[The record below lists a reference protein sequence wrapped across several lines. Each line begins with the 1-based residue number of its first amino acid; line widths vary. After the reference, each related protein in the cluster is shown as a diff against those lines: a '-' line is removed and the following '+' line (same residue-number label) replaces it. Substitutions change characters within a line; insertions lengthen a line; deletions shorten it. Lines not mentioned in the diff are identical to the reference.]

1 MKKDA
6 ATADRWQQVAEI
18 YLAAVERDP
27 ADREAFLR
35 EACAGDEGLR
45 REVESLLCHEDGA
58 DALLER
64 PAVALAAPMLDNSAS
79 SSLLVGRQI
88 GPYTIVSWLGAG
100 GMGEVYRA
108 RDTSLKRDVALKTLP
123 QSLAMDSERLA
134 RFRREAEILASLNH
148 PNIAAIYGLQDADAI
163 KALVM
168 ELVEGEDLAARIARG
183 PIPLEEA
190 LPIAKQIGEAL
201 DAAHESGIIHR
212 DLKPANIKVRS
223 DGTVKVL
230 DFGLA
235 KTVHAAAIS
244 GKLSDSPSLTS
255 PSAMRQGVILGTAAY
270 MAPEQA
276 RGQRVDKR
284 ADIWAFGVVL
294 VEMLTG
300 RPPFQGDDVTETMA
314 AIVKT
319 QPDLS
324 GVPRVAQRL
333 VGQCLEKDPALRLR
347 DIGDA
352 WELLA
357 DPDTNV
363 PHSGSVRHVSLL
375 RNAGVLLTSVALGL
389 LIWLV
394 RGNRELAPPQVT
406 RFVDSLPEGRSMPA
420 SGISKVLALS
430 PDGRALVYRAQDKGR
445 FRLYRRFLDQPYAEP
460 IGDDGAEEP
469 FFSHDGQWVGYR
481 VGRTLK
487 RVPVR
492 GGPAHTIVELP
503 AEDFRGAHWTADGT
517 IIVGG
522 LSRGL
527 WRVSERGGD
536 IVTLG
541 LPTDGRMISDP
552 QVLPGGRAILYTEVG
567 ANKPDDILQIYDL
580 QNNTSKRL
588 LPGAAGQYLP
598 SGHLVYTSA
607 GTLWAVTFELD
618 RMEVRGT
625 PTPVLEGIREHVGGG
640 PGTPY
645 GVSGIVHAIVAP
657 TGVLAYIPELDRQLR
672 RTLVWV
678 DREGREEPL
687 GIEPGRLHSPRVSR
701 DGTRIA
707 FGRVDENDQDDVW
720 IWDVVRRTS
729 RQLTFDS
736 TWNYRHAW
744 FPDGKRLAFSAIVN
758 GINQVFIQ
766 SADGSGV
773 PEQITEGPTH
783 VVPTTFSPDGQLICA
798 ELYWTNNNER
808 RPRVADTKRSE
819 IASDAVANT
828 DNRSRCL
835 NLAPMAGGSRTIP
848 TVWEHS
854 KSTCVRFRTWMTVNT
869 R

>member
-1 MKKDA
+1 M
-6 ATADRWQQVAEI
+6 
-18 YLAAVERDP
+18 
-27 ADREAFLR
+27 
-35 EACAGDEGLR
+35 
-45 REVESLLCHEDGA
+45 
-58 DALLER
+58 
-64 PAVALAAPMLDNSAS
+64 
-79 SSLLVGRQI
+79 
-88 GPYTIVSWLGAG
+88 
-100 GMGEVYRA
+100 
-108 RDTSLKRDVALKTLP
+108 
-123 QSLAMDSERLA
+123 
-134 RFRREAEILASLNH
+134 
-148 PNIAAIYGLQDADAI
+148 
-163 KALVM
+163 
-168 ELVEGEDLAARIARG
+168 
-183 PIPLEEA
+183 
-190 LPIAKQIGEAL
+190 
-201 DAAHESGIIHR
+201 
-212 DLKPANIKVRS
+212 
-223 DGTVKVL
+223 
-230 DFGLA
+230 
-235 KTVHAAAIS
+235 
-244 GKLSDSPSLTS
+244 
-255 PSAMRQGVILGTAAY
+255 
-270 MAPEQA
+270 
-276 RGQRVDKR
+276 
-284 ADIWAFGVVL
+284 
-294 VEMLTG
+294 
-300 RPPFQGDDVTETMA
+300 
-314 AIVKT
+314 
-319 QPDLS
+319 
-324 GVPRVAQRL
+324 
-333 VGQCLEKDPALRLR
+333 
-347 DIGDA
+347 
-352 WELLA
+352 
-357 DPDTNV
+357 
-363 PHSGSVRHVSLL
+363 
-375 RNAGVLLTSVALGL
+375 
-389 LIWLV
+389 
-394 RGNRELAPPQVT
+394 
-406 RFVDSLPEGRSMPA
+406 
-420 SGISKVLALS
+420 
-430 PDGRALVYRAQDKGR
+430 YRAQDKGR

-481 VGRTLK
+481 VGTTLK

-552 QVLPGGRAILYTEVG
+552 HVLPGGRAILYTEVG
-567 ANKPDDILQIYDL
+567 ANTPDDILQIYDL

-588 LPGAAGQYLP
+588 LPGAAGQYVP

-640 PGTPY
+640 PGSPY
-645 GVSGIVHAIVAP
+645 GVSGIVDAIVAP
-657 TGVLAYIPELDRQLR
+657 TGVLAYIPELDRQRR

-798 ELYWTNNNER
+798 ELYWTNNMNVDLALLTPSAPKSR
-808 RPRVADTKRSE
+808 RTLWQTPTSE
-819 IASDAVANT
+819 VNAAISPDGRWLAYDS
-828 DNRSRCL
+828 NRLGTFEIYVRPFPNVDDGEYKVTS
-835 NLAPMAGGSRTIP
+835 AGGRNPVWGPGGRELFYLVDRGRMASVMAVSIVSGAGFDFKAPRPAAPGEYVRHGRDTPYDVAPDGRLLLLKPVGVARDEIVTVLNWVEELKRLVP
-848 TVWEHS
+848 T
-854 KSTCVRFRTWMTVNT
+854 K
-869 R
+869 

>member
-6 ATADRWQQVAEI
+6 ATADRWQQVAQI

-27 ADREAFLR
+27 VDREAFLR

-190 LPIAKQIGEAL
+190 LPIAKQIGAAL

-235 KTVHAAAIS
+235 KTVDAAAIS

-255 PSAMRQGVILGTAAY
+255 PSATRQGVILGTAAY

-300 RPPFQGDDVTETMA
+300 RPPFPGDDATETIA

-333 VGQCLEKDPALRLR
+333 VGKCLEKDPALRLR

-363 PHSGSVRHVSLL
+363 PRNGSVRQGTLL

-389 LIWLV
+389 LVWLV
-394 RGNRELAPPQVT
+394 GGNRELAPPLVT
-406 RFVDSLPEGRSMPA
+406 RLVDSLPEGRSMPGGE
-420 SGISKVLALS
+420 GISKVLALS
-430 PDGRALVYRAQDKGR
+430 PDGRALVYRAQDRGR

-481 VGRTLK
+481 VGTTLK

-552 QVLPGGRAILYTEVG
+552 QVLPGGRAILYTEGG

-625 PTPVLEGIREHVGGG
+625 PTPVLEGIREHLGGG
-640 PGTPY
+640 PGSPY

-657 TGVLAYIPELDRQLR
+657 TGVLAYIPEVDRQLR

-687 GIEPGRLHSPRVSR
+687 GIEPSRLHGPRVSR

-758 GINQVFIQ
+758 GINQVFMQ

-798 ELYWTNNNER
+798 ELYWTEQHER
-808 RPRVADTKRSE
+808 RPRVADATRSE
-819 IASDAVANT
+819 IASDAVADT
-828 DNRSRCL
+828 DIRSRCL
-835 NLAPMAGGSRTIP
+835 NLA
-848 TVWEHS
+848 
-854 KSTCVRFRTWMTVNT
+854 
-869 R
+869 